1 MQFVDG
7 RWESTPVRT
16 QADHPQ
22 CLGVDG
28 KVVAGADTQLTQA
41 SMEPQVD
48 GTLRGV
54 VTTTVLTNECGF
66 QGSVI
71 QIPFVATRTGDAP
84 SGVTLADPAAVTVS
98 PSAST
103 QPVAADGPVLDG
115 TYRLDF
121 DLANQTVA
129 GQRTTSENSKQT
141 QWWAFRSMCTVT
153 RCVASGAELAE
164 TNQQQATGIVSVL
177 HFAEGHWQD
186 TPYLQPPKPC
196 PEKNSTASDT
206 DTIGLSL
213 QPQPDGTLHG
223 TETITALTNECKHQG
238 DTYSTPVVATR
249 IGDTPPTVILAD
261 PALFQTPT

>member
-28 KVVAGADTQLTQA
+28 KVVAGADTQLTQE

-141 QWWAFRSMCTVT
+141 
-153 RCVASGAELAE
+153 
-164 TNQQQATGIVSVL
+164 
-177 HFAEGHWQD
+177 
-186 TPYLQPPKPC
+186 
-196 PEKNSTASDT
+196 
-206 DTIGLSL
+206 
-213 QPQPDGTLHG
+213 
-223 TETITALTNECKHQG
+223 
-238 DTYSTPVVATR
+238 
-249 IGDTPPTVILAD
+249 
-261 PALFQTPT
+261 